1 MRPNI
6 QSFLPHVAAIGLFI
20 LAACLY
26 FSPQFSGKVIT
37 QSDIIG
43 YRGMSQE
50 LREYKAETGEE
61 ALWTNSMFGGMPSY
75 QINTVSSGNLIKKL
89 ENVIRAFIKPPAGQ
103 FIAAMVSFYILMVL
117 LGVNPWLS
125 VAGAIAFGFATNNLI
140 LYEAGHETKLK
151 TISYLPL
158 VASGMLLAFRKRY
171 LLGGILFGLGLG
183 LDLSANHVQ
192 MTYYFFM
199 TVIIWGIAEL
209 INNIRQNTLPH
220 FSKAAGALIVGG
232 LLALGSAASNLWI
245 TYEYAQDTMRG
256 APILEKDANAG
267 GASSSS
273 QVEGLDFDY
282 AMQWSN
288 GGLDLAASFI
298 PGVAGGG
305 SSEPVSSSSP
315 YGQTLKRFTQR
326 PQPDTMD
333 APLYWGS
340 LPFTSGPIYFGAVM
354 ILFFIVG
361 LFLVEGPV
369 KWWLGLG
376 VLLTL
381 LLSMGK
387 NLEGFNRF
395 FFDYFPLYN
404 KFRTPN
410 SVLSVTAL
418 LVPAL
423 AILSLHEIFNGNH
436 SKDKIIRSLAIGTGI
451 TGAIAL
457 FFALMGPS
465 MFDFVNPRD
474 AQAFGQGDPQII
486 GALVTSLE
494 DTRAEHMQAD
504 AWRSLLLVLFSA
516 AAIYFYAQEKI
527 QAPIAFA
534 ALVLLTGYDLI
545 GVGTRYLNKDDFER
559 RQSVEQFFTPRP
571 ADTQILADP
580 DPHYRVYDATVGIQ
594 SSAAPSYHHKSL
606 GGYHAAKLQRYQDL
620 IDRHLGVGNQE
631 VFNMLNTKYFILPGP
646 EGNAVVQRNPN
657 ANGNAWLVDSIFV
670 VPNAN
675 VEIDALNNIPL
686 KTSAAVHQEFDDYIS
701 TLSPSGAGT
710 IQLTEYRPNKLTYQ
724 ASVDQEELAVFSEVW
739 YGPNKGWQAYIDGQP
754 AEHIRVNYI
763 LRALKIPAGQHEIV
777 FEFAPRKYYVGKT
790 VSLASSA
797 ILILALL
804 AFLGWTIKNRMDE
817 GPTPEPEPAPA
828 PATSTKA
835 KPKKSSKKKKK

>member
-6 QSFLPHVAAIGLFI
+6 QSILQHVSAISIFI
-20 LAACLY
+20 IAACFY
-26 FSPQFSGKVIT
+26 FSPQFSGKVVT

-50 LREYKAETGEE
+50 LRAYKEKTGEE
-61 ALWTNSMFGGMPSY
+61 ALWTNSMFSGMPSY

-103 FIAAMVSFYILMVL
+103 FIAAMISFYLLMVL

-183 LDLSANHVQ
+183 LDLAANHVQ

-199 TVIIWGIAEL
+199 TVIIWGVAEL
-209 INNIRQNTLPH
+209 INNVRQQTLPH
-220 FSKAAGALIVGG
+220 FGKAAGALIIGG
-232 LLALGSAASNLWI
+232 LLALGSAASNLWV

-256 APILEKDANAG
+256 APILEKAASAP
-267 GASSSS
+267 GATSSSE
-273 QVEGLDFDY
+273 VEGLEFGY

-305 SSEPVSSSSP
+305 SSEPVSSDSP
-315 YGQTLKRFTQR
+315 FGRTLRRFGGGGG
-326 PQPDTMD
+326 DTLD
-333 APLYWGS
+333 APLYHGA

-410 SVLSVTAL
+410 SVLSVTAFL
-418 LVPAL
+418 IPVL
-423 AILSLHEIFNGNH
+423 AVLSLHEIFNGDH
-436 SKDKIIRSLAIGTGI
+436 PKEKIIRSLAIGTGI
-451 TGAIAL
+451 TAAIAL
-457 FFALMGPS
+457 FFAFVGPG
-465 MFDFVNPRD
+465 MFDFTNPRD

-486 GALVTSLE
+486 SALVNSLE
-494 DTRAEHMQAD
+494 ETRAQLMQAD
-504 AWRSLLLVLFSA
+504 ALRSLFLVLLSA
-516 AAIYFYAQEKI
+516 GAVYGFAQGKL
-527 QAPIAFA
+527 QTPVALS
-534 ALVLLTGYDLI
+534 ALVLLTGYDLL
-545 GVGTRYLNKDDFER
+545 GVGSRYLNKDDFER
-559 RQSVEQFFTPRP
+559 RQSVEQIFAPSP
-571 ADTQILADP
+571 ADQQILADP
-580 DPHYRVYDATVGIQ
+580 DPHYRVYDTRVSIQ
-594 SSAAPSYHHKSL
+594 GSAQPSYHHKSV

-620 IDRHLGVGNQE
+620 IDRHLGVGNQAA
-631 VFNMLNTKYFILPGP
+631 FDMLNTKYFIIQGQDGQP
-646 EGNAVVQRNPN
+646 VVQRNPN
-657 ANGNAWLVDSIFV
+657 ANGNAWFVDSVFV

-675 VEIDALNNIPL
+675 VEIDALSNIPL
-686 KTSAAVHQEFDDYIS
+686 KTSAAVHKEFKNYIS
-701 TLSPSGAGT
+701 SLSPSGAGT

-739 YGPNKGWQAYIDGQP
+739 YGPDKGWQAYIDGEP

-777 FEFAPRKYYVGKT
+777 FEFAPRKFYLGQT

-797 ILILALL
+797 LLILALL
-804 AFLGWTIKNRMDE
+804 AFIGWTVKNRE
-817 GPTPEPEPAPA
+817 EEEVAPEPAPA
-828 PATSTKA
+828 TSS
-835 KPKKSSKKKKK
+835 KPKTKKTSKKKKK

>member
-1 MRPNI
+1 MRPNF
-6 QSFLPHVAAIGLFI
+6 QSLLPHISAIGTFI
-20 LAACLY
+20 LAACFY
-26 FSPQFSGKVIT
+26 FSPQFSGQVIT

-50 LREYKAETGEE
+50 LRAYKAATGEE

-89 ENVIRAFIKPPAGQ
+89 EKVIRAFIKPPAGQ
-103 FIAAMVSFYILMVL
+103 FIAAMICFYLLMVL

-125 VAGAIAFGFATNNLI
+125 IAGAIAFGFATNNLI
-140 LYEAGHETKLK
+140 LYEAGHETKLR

-171 LLGGILFGLGLG
+171 LLGGILFGIGLG
-183 LDLSANHVQ
+183 LDLAANHVQ

-199 TVIIWGIAEL
+199 TVIIWGVAEL
-209 INNIRQNTLPH
+209 IINIRNQTLPH
-220 FSKAAGALIVGG
+220 FGKAAGALIIGG

-256 APILEKDANAG
+256 APILKKEASATG
-267 GASSSS
+267 GPSSSS
-273 QVEGLDFDY
+273 EVEGLEFNY
-282 AMQWSN
+282 AMNWSN
-288 GGLDLAASFI
+288 GGLDLAASLI
-298 PGVAGGG
+298 PGVVGGG
-305 SSEPVSSSSP
+305 SIEPVSGNSP
-315 YGQTLKRFTQR
+315 LGRTLTRFTNR
-326 PQPDTMD
+326 PQPETID

-340 LPFTSGPIYFGAVM
+340 LPSTSGPIYFGAVM

-381 LLSMGK
+381 LLSMGI

-423 AILSLHEIFNGNH
+423 AILSLHEIFNGDH
-436 SKDKIIRSLAIGTGI
+436 PKEKIIRSLAIGTGI
-451 TGAIAL
+451 ISAIAL
-457 FFALMGPS
+457 FFAFMGPG
-465 MFDFVNPRD
+465 MFDFTNPND
-474 AQAFGQGDPQII
+474 ARAFGQGQPEII
-486 GALVTSLE
+486 SALVKSLQE
-494 DTRAEHMQAD
+494 TRIEHM
-504 AWRSLLLVLFSA
+504 RSDSLRTLFLVLLSA
-516 AAIYFYAQEKI
+516 AVVYFYVQDKLK
-527 QAPIAFA
+527 APLAFA
-534 ALVLLTGYDLI
+534 ALTLLTGYDLL
-545 GVGTRYLNKDDFER
+545 GVGTRYLNKDDFQR
-559 RQSVEQFFTPRP
+559 RQSVEQFFAPRP
-571 ADTQILADP
+571 VDQQILADP
-580 DPHYRVYDATVGIQ
+580 DPYYRVYDATVPIQ
-594 SSAAPSYHHKSL
+594 GSAQPAYHHKSI
-606 GGYHAAKLQRYQDL
+606 GGYHAAKLQRFQDL
-620 IDRHLGVGNQE
+620 IDRHLTQGNQAAYD
-631 VFNMLNTKYFILPGP
+631 MLNTKYFIIPGQGEEP
-646 EGNAVVQRNPN
+646 TVQRNPN
-657 ANGNAWLVDSIFV
+657 ANGNAWLVDSIV
-670 VPNAN
+670 IVPNAN
-675 VEIDALNNIPL
+675 VEIDALSNIPL
-686 KTSAAVHQEFDDYIS
+686 NTAAAVHQEFEDYVT

-739 YGPNKGWQAYIDGQP
+739 YGPDKGWQAYIDGEP

-777 FEFAPRKYYVGKT
+777 FEFAPRKYYIGKN

-797 ILILALL
+797 LLILALL
-804 AFLGWTIKNRMDE
+804 AFIGWTIKNQME
-817 GPTPEPEPAPA
+817 EEEPALAPSPA
-828 PATSTKA
+828 VAPKA
-835 KPKKSSKKKKK
+835 KAKKGSKKKKK